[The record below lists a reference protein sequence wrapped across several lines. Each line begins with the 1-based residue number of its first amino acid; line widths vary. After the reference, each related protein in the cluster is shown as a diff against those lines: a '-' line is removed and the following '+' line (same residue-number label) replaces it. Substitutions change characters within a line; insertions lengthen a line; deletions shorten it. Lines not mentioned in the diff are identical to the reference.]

1 VANITIIGLARYA
14 GKVTFTSK
22 AGMGGVKF
30 IDGLAELTCVLTED
44 LPDVRTFTAEG
55 TISGDL
61 AWAMG
66 RCG

>member
-1 VANITIIGLARYA
+1 
-14 GKVTFTSK
+14 VTFTSK